1 MISSKRRYRSAS
13 TARKEDGVVQEEGTA
28 EGVTGWIIQNQDW
41 LERTTKGRERHI
53 GMHTGSPRPEMV
65 KGNAV
70 VLSLADD
77 EEGQRGRAEVTG
89 TRVGGGF

>member
-1 MISSKRRYRSAS
+1 MCLNVRSAS
-13 TARKEDGVVQEEGTA
+13 TARKEDGVVQEEGTT

-41 LERTTKGRERHI
+41 LERTTKGEARHI

-65 KGNAV
+65 KGNVV

-77 EEGQRGRAEVTG
+77 EEGQRGQAEVTDS
-89 TRVGGGF
+89 RVGSGF